1 MLPVDE
7 IRLNFNPASLVVL
20 NGVLG
25 FLMFGIALDTRVAD
39 FTRVLRMPGAMAV
52 SIAAQFKAIEPA
64 PGRYVKQK
72 S

>member
-25 FLMFGIALDTRVAD
+25 LLMFGIAL
-39 FTRVLRMPGAMAV
+39 
-52 SIAAQFKAIEPA
+52 
-64 PGRYVKQK
+64 
-72 S
+72 